1 MLGESR
7 EISWSFLKDKRDA
20 NGKRPSDD
28 GYDATTI
35 LAKPNSKE
43 KKFTPAQEQYWGIKS
58 KHADMILFF
67 KVGKFYELF
76 EEDALIGRMRR
87 ASNTARAPPH
97 GSPPLLLTP
106 RSLLCRPPRARP
118 RLHGQGGAARR
129 LPGGGDLEVRA
140 EARGDRTYE

>member
-20 NGKRPSDD
+20 TGKRPTDD

-87 ASNTARAPPH
+87 VPNSAGATTRLATPPPH
-97 GSPPLLLTP
+97 AALLPPQATASSTSP
-106 RSLLCRPPRARP
+106 SWAK
-118 RLHGQGGAARR
+118 RR
-129 LPGGGDLEVRA
+129 
-140 EARGDRTYE
+140 RTSASRRR

>member
-20 NGKRPSDD
+20 NGKRPTDD

-76 EEDALIGRMRR
+76 EEDALIGTMRR

-118 RLHGQGGAARR
+118 RIHG
-129 LPGGGDLEVRA
+129 
-140 EARGDRTYE
+140 